1 MNIPTFAGLTA
12 ALSIAAVAGVI
23 AWRWQGEERPA
34 AAAPVQEPVAG
45 REELELELARLREQL
60 RALENERREVA
71 LAAPAQPAPEATPP
85 ETVASIEP
93 ATATIAFGDERYAD
107 VLAKIDWATIG
118 RVTKEMQPLLLEL
131 VAAMEEGGEVSME
144 LQLKIQE
151 LNSQLAAQVP
161 TMMKSGLP
169 GFGPNGSYT
178 HPLFV
183 ANGLASTLAAAG
195 QQLDASQRAAIDGL
209 VKVFGAENEAIV
221 ARTKDFDLEHLLA
234 EAEMKDRFYSE
245 VITRLTPAQQA
256 QLFPKGTTEYD
267 GINLFGTGLMTRPYA
282 QPITAKNPADF
293 ARKAS
298 NRISDQLGLD
308 EATTV
313 QVRGLIEA
321 AAARATDLWSTPANA
336 TEQQLRM
343 LRSGRTTT
351 ALRYQLEMLR
361 TIQQQVALTPEQR
374 QKLAKMQQVLVPL
387 PQ

>member
-34 AAAPVQEPVAG
+34 ALVPVPDQGSG
-45 REELELELARLREQL
+45 REALELELARLRDRL
-60 RALENERREVA
+60 REMEAERREVA
-71 LAAPAQPAPEATPP
+71 PTAPAQAAAAESVPEAAAT
-85 ETVASIEP
+85 IQP
-93 ATATIAFGDERYAD
+93 ATAAIAFADERYTD

-118 RVTKEMQPLLLEL
+118 RVTKEMQPLLVEL

-195 QQLDASQRAAIDGL
+195 HQLDAAQRAAIDGL
-209 VKVFGAENEAIV
+209 VKAFGAENEAIV

-245 VITRLTPAQQA
+245 VITRLTPEQQA

-313 QVRGLIEA
+313 QVRGLIES
-321 AAARATDLWSTPANA
+321 AAARAPELWSTPANA
-336 TEQQLRM
+336 TEKQLRM

-351 ALRYQLEMLR
+351 ALRHQLEMLR
-361 TIQQQVALTPEQR
+361 SIQQQVTLTPEQR

>member
-23 AWRWQGEERPA
+23 AWRWQAEERPA
-34 AAAPVQEPVAG
+34 AAGSTTQPPNG
-45 REELELELARLREQL
+45 RDELEQELAQLRARLRE
-60 RALENERREVA
+60 LESESRE
-71 LAAPAQPAPEATPP
+71 AAPMVPVQPAAAGAQPEAA
-85 ETVASIEP
+85 ASIQP
-93 ATATIAFGDERYAD
+93 ATATIAFADERYAD

-195 QQLDASQRAAIDGL
+195 HQLDASQRSAIDGL
-209 VKVFGAENEAIV
+209 VKLFGAENEAIV
-221 ARTKDFDLEHLLA
+221 ARTRDFDLEHLLA

-245 VITRLTPAQQA
+245 VITRLTPEQQA

-282 QPITAKNPADF
+282 QPITAKSPADF

-308 EATTV
+308 EATAG

-321 AAARATDLWSTPANA
+321 AVARAPELWSTPANS

-351 ALRYQLEMLR
+351 ALRFQLEMLR
-361 TIQQQVALTPEQR
+361 SIQQQVALTPEQR